1 MAIKIPRSEIE
12 IPSVGNRGSSI
23 LQSTQQNK
31 INYSGFTNELSNIA
45 ENIKSHNEKIENAR
59 RKNKTTKHNSIMAND
74 VVDFKAEISIGKY
87 NDATKTYDAYTVKEI
102 DEKSKKFESKM
113 TGKYKN
119 NVFKDDLA
127 WEEFESYFYG
137 NLTDA
142 NAGAFQVTKQ
152 KILADTAISYQAFQ
166 TTQDTN
172 ISNVVANDN
181 MWLKMGLFIEQEKQ
195 MFSTAQNAGVANIDL
210 DANINSITQ
219 KFLVKAIEGGH
230 EKILENGEKGH
241 DWIAIRKDVNN
252 KETDYYGKTL
262 TTDERTSLLEYVKGK
277 ATEQTFFENKWV
289 SNNNTNLFDNNIE
302 KITNGSMKISQIK
315 DLDFRQLDGEKL
327 KNGLIDIATK
337 VQLGEYGDESNI
349 DNFLEIR
356 EGILTGKIT
365 SLTENINLQ
374 SDSVD
379 SLNQNI
385 LERVG
390 TSIGNND
397 FERLNT
403 LLQNKDNKT
412 WGKDYQQLQ
421 KLVSAYKPQIEG
433 IMKKY
438 DLNAPVRVYELETEL
453 ENEFFKQLKNGKT
466 VNQLLDPKSSDFI
479 LKPELLQKY
488 VLSVSEQAKQV
499 AEQMSE
505 KKSTGIYE
513 GPMWPDYQEK
523 YNFDLKAFQNGI
535 EMENYLKTE
544 SGIAYNKNQNNI
556 KMKIEKNVAIKKGFE
571 DKDKKTDALQKLNIK
586 QKDVKQMTIDLT
598 ELNSADFSSKYRI
611 MKNHFIKAINYSGK
625 SNYKPKK

>member
-152 KILADTAISYQAFQ
+152 KILADTAISYQTFQ

-262 TTDERTSLLEYVKGK
+262 TTDERTGLLEYVKGK

-315 DLDFRQLDGEKL
+315 NLDFRQLDGEKL

-356 EGILTGKIT
+356 TGLLNGTIT
-365 SLTENINLQ
+365 SLTEDITLK
-374 SDSVD
+374 SDEP
-379 SLNQNI
+379 NTEGQNI

-390 TSIGNND
+390 TSIGNTD

-403 LLQNKDNKT
+403 VLQNKDNKR
-412 WGKDYQQLQ
+412 WGKEYQQLQ
-421 KLVSAYKPQIEG
+421 KLVASRKDIIEG
-433 IMKKY
+433 VMKKY
-438 DLNAPVRVYELETEL
+438 DMAASVRMYDFESELEI
-453 ENEFFKQLKNGKT
+453 EFFKQLKEG
-466 VNQLLDPKSSDFI
+466 KSSSELLNPQSKNFI
-479 LKPELLQKY
+479 LRPELLQKY
-488 VLSVSEQAKQV
+488 TLSVSQQAKLV

-513 GPMWPDYQEK
+513 GPIWNNYKEQYD
-523 YNFDLKAFQNGI
+523 NDFTAFRNGI
-535 EMENYLKTE
+535 EMQNYLKSK
-544 SGIAYNKNQNNI
+544 SGVAYIKNQTDVDL
-556 KMKIEKNVAIKKGFE
+556 KIQKNVEVVKGLKV
-571 DKDKKTDALQKLNIK
+571 KDNRLEKLTALGIK
-586 QKDVKQMTIDLT
+586 QKDVKQMTIDLDK
-598 ELNSADFSSKYRI
+598 LNSADFTSKYKV
-611 MKNHFIKAINYSGK
+611 MKEQFKKAIK
-625 SNYKPKK
+625 IK

>member
-219 KFLVKAIEGGH
+219 KFLIKAIEGGH

-262 TTDERTSLLEYVKGK
+262 TTDERTGLLEYVKGK

-315 DLDFRQLDGEKL
+315 NLDFRQLDGEKL

-356 EGILTGKIT
+356 TGLLNGTIT
-365 SLTENINLQ
+365 SLTEDITLK
-374 SDSVD
+374 SDES
-379 SLNQNI
+379 NTEGQNI

-403 LLQNKDNKT
+403 VLQNKDNKR
-412 WGKDYQQLQ
+412 WGKEYQQLQ
-421 KLVSAYKPQIEG
+421 KLVASRKDIIEG
-433 IMKKY
+433 VMKKY
-438 DLNAPVRVYELETEL
+438 DMAASVRMYDFESELEI
-453 ENEFFKQLKNGKT
+453 EFFKQLKEG
-466 VNQLLDPKSSDFI
+466 KSSSELLNPQSKNFI
-479 LKPELLQKY
+479 LRPELLQKY
-488 VLSVSEQAKQV
+488 TLSVSEQAKLV
-499 AEQMSE
+499 AEQMS
-505 KKSTGIYE
+505 KKKTTGIYE
-513 GPMWPDYQEK
+513 GPIWNNYKEQ
-523 YNFDLKAFQNGI
+523 YNNDFTAFRNGI
-535 EMENYLKTE
+535 EMQNYLKSK
-544 SGIAYNKNQNNI
+544 SGVAYIKNQTDVDL
-556 KMKIEKNVAIKKGFE
+556 KIQKNVEVVKGLKV
-571 DKDKKTDALQKLNIK
+571 KDNRLEKLTALGIK
-586 QKDVKQMTIDLT
+586 QKDVKQMTIDLDK
-598 ELNSADFSSKYRI
+598 LNSADFTSKYKV
-611 MKNHFIKAINYSGK
+611 MKEQFKKANNNK
-625 SNYKPKK
+625 N

>member
-1 MAIKIPRSEIE
+1 MAIKIPRSEKE

-23 LQSTQQNK
+23 LQAAQSNK
-31 INYSGFTNELSNIA
+31 INYNAFTNDLTNIA
-45 ENIKSHNEKIENAR
+45 QNINAHNEKIEDAR
-59 RKNKTTKHNSIMAND
+59 RKNKTTKHNSIMAGD
-74 VVDFKAEISIGKY
+74 VVDFTEEISIGKY
-87 NDATKTYDAYTVKEI
+87 NDTTKTYDAFTKEEI
-102 DEKSKKFESKM
+102 DKKHKKFESKM
-113 TGKYKN
+113 IGKYKN
-119 NVFKDDLA
+119 NVFKNDPA
-127 WEEFESYFYG
+127 WEVFESYFYG

-142 NAGAFQVTKQ
+142 NSGAFQVTKQ
-152 KILADTAISYQAFQ
+152 KILADTAIAHTAFK
-166 TTQDTN
+166 TRQDIN
-172 ISNVVANDN
+172 ISNVVANDV
-181 MWLKMGLFIEQEKQ
+181 MWEKMKFFIEQEKQ
-195 MFSTAQNAGVANIDL
+195 MFSTTQNAGVANIDL
-210 DANINSITQ
+210 EANINSITQ
-219 KFLVKAIEGGH
+219 RFLVKAIEGTH
-230 EKILENGEKGH
+230 KKVLENGENGH
-241 DWIAIRKDVNN
+241 DWIAIRKEINN

-262 TTDERTSLLEYVKGK
+262 TTDERKGLLEYVKGK

-289 SNNNTNLFDNNIE
+289 SNNNTKLFDNNI
-302 KITNGSMKISQIK
+302 KNITDGKMKISQIK

-356 EGILTGKIT
+356 TGILNGTIT
-365 SLTENINLQ
+365 SLTEDITLK
-374 SDSVD
+374 SDES
-379 SLNQNI
+379 NTEGQNI

-403 LLQNKDNKT
+403 VLQNKDNKR

-421 KLVSAYKPQIEG
+421 KLVSAYQPQIEG

-523 YNFDLKAFQNGI
+523 YNNDIMAFKNGI
-535 EMENYLKTE
+535 EMQNYSKTE
-544 SGIAYNKNQNNI
+544 SGIAYYKNKNNI

-571 DKDKKTDALQKLNIK
+571 AKDKKIEALRKLNIK
-586 QKDVKQMTIDLT
+586 QKDVEQMTIDLDK
-598 ELNSADFSSKYRI
+598 LNSADFRSKYKV
-611 MKNHFIKAINYSGK
+611 MKEQFKKAIK
-625 SNYKPKK
+625 IK

>member
-152 KILADTAISYQAFQ
+152 KILADTAISYQTFQ

-262 TTDERTSLLEYVKGK
+262 TTDERKGLLEYVKGK

-315 DLDFRQLDGEKL
+315 NLDFRQLDGEKL

-356 EGILTGKIT
+356 TGLLNGTIT
-365 SLTENINLQ
+365 SLTEDITLK
-374 SDSVD
+374 SDEP
-379 SLNQNI
+379 NTEGQNI

-390 TSIGNND
+390 TSIGNTD

-403 LLQNKDNKT
+403 VLQNKDNKR
-412 WGKDYQQLQ
+412 WGKEYQQLQ
-421 KLVSAYKPQIEG
+421 KLVASRKDIIEG
-433 IMKKY
+433 VMKKY
-438 DLNAPVRVYELETEL
+438 DMAASVRMYDFESELEI
-453 ENEFFKQLKNGKT
+453 EFFKQLKEG
-466 VNQLLDPKSSDFI
+466 KSSSELLNPQSKNFI
-479 LKPELLQKY
+479 LRPELLQKY
-488 VLSVSEQAKQV
+488 TLSVSQQAKLV

-513 GPMWPDYQEK
+513 GPIWNNYKEQYD
-523 YNFDLKAFQNGI
+523 NDFTAFRNGI
-535 EMENYLKTE
+535 EMQNYLKSK
-544 SGIAYNKNQNNI
+544 SGVAYIKNQTDVDL
-556 KMKIEKNVAIKKGFE
+556 KIQKNVEVVKGLKV
-571 DKDKKTDALQKLNIK
+571 KDNRLEKLTALGIK
-586 QKDVKQMTIDLT
+586 QKDVKQMTIDLDK
-598 ELNSADFSSKYRI
+598 LNSADFTSKYKV
-611 MKNHFIKAINYSGK
+611 MKEQFKKAIK
-625 SNYKPKK
+625 IK

>member
-1 MAIKIPRSEIE
+1 MAIKIPRSENQ

-23 LQSTQQNK
+23 LQSVEQNK
-31 INYSGFTNELSNIA
+31 INYNAFTNDLTNIA
-45 ENIKSHNEKIENAR
+45 QNINAHNEKLENAR

-74 VVDFKAEISIGKY
+74 VVDFKEEISIGKY
-87 NDATKTYDAYTVKEI
+87 NDATKTYDALTKEEI
-102 DEKSKKFESKM
+102 EIQHKKFESKM
-113 TGKYKN
+113 MGKYKN
-119 NVFKDDLA
+119 NVFKNDKKA
-127 WEEFESYFYG
+127 WEEFESYFYS

-142 NAGAFQVTKQ
+142 NTGAFQVTKQ
-152 KILADTAISYQAFQ
+152 KILADTAISYQTFK
-166 TTQDTN
+166 TTQDIN
-172 ISNVVANDN
+172 ISDVVANDN

-195 MFSTAQNAGVANIDL
+195 MFSTAQNAGVKNIDL
-210 DANINSITQ
+210 DSNINSITQ
-219 KFLVKAIEGGH
+219 RFLVKAIEGEH
-230 EKILENGEKGH
+230 KIILENGENGH
-241 DWIAIRKDVNN
+241 DWIAIRKEINN

-262 TTDERTSLLEYVKGK
+262 TTDERTGLLEYVKGK

-289 SNNNTNLFDNNIE
+289 SNNNTKLFDNNI
-302 KITNGSMKISQIK
+302 KNITDGKMKISQIK
-315 DLDFRQLDGEKL
+315 NLDFRQLDGEKL

-356 EGILTGKIT
+356 TGILNGTIT
-365 SLTENINLQ
+365 SLTEDITLK
-374 SDSVD
+374 SDES
-379 SLNQNI
+379 NTKGQNI

-403 LLQNKDNKT
+403 VLQNKDNKR

-421 KLVSAYKPQIEG
+421 KLVSAYQPQIEG

-505 KKSTGIYE
+505 KKTTGIYE
-513 GPMWPDYQEK
+513 GPIWNNYKEQ
-523 YNFDLKAFQNGI
+523 YNNDFTAFRNGI
-535 EMENYLKTE
+535 EMQNYLKSK
-544 SGIAYNKNQNNI
+544 SGVAYIKNQTDVDL
-556 KMKIEKNVAIKKGFE
+556 KIQKNVEVVKGLKV
-571 DKDKKTDALQKLNIK
+571 KDNKLEKLTALGIK
-586 QKDVKQMTIDLT
+586 QKDVEQMTIDLNK
-598 ELNSADFSSKYRI
+598 LNSADFTSKYKV
-611 MKNHFIKAINYSGK
+611 MKEQFKEANNNKN
-625 SNYKPKK
+625 